1 MDWARSAPLAFILSD
16 TDGAANLGGYMRKSR
31 KNFAMWLALG
41 AGAFYFLKWRKVQAA
56 RAAAAGTSIANAVG
70 NSVMS
75 H

>member
-1 MDWARSAPLAFILSD
+1 
-16 TDGAANLGGYMRKSR
+16 MRKSR